1 MDHFKLITLIIENP
15 QLWNH
20 THDQFR
26 NQHLKLTTWETIAH
40 SMGTSGAY
48 DDLRSSLNKYIPLLI
63 IPTVLVC
70 KESFKALREKY
81 IRERTKTQQSPDC
94 RKWELFDALTF
105 LEPHIVP
112 RRQPGSNDAVFY
124 CENDAQSTSSDKIS
138 AEMHCPNFC
147 KDLITLVFNCRPLW
161 DRENKDNHDKQ
172 LKLRLW
178 NTVAKT
184 LKTDV
189 NTCMLKWKGL
199 REKYIRY
206 VLRSSRRTI

>member
-1 MDHFKLITLIIENP
+1 MDHFKLITLITENP
-15 QLWNH
+15 QLWDH

-26 NQHLKLTTWETIAH
+26 NQHLKLTTWDTIAH
-40 SMGTSGAY
+40 AMGASGRY
-48 DDLRSSLNKYIPLLI
+48 RDVSSYSNYYCKTLFTILV
-63 IPTVLVC
+63 VLVC
-70 KESFKALREKY
+70 KETFKALREKY
-81 IRERTKTQQSPDC
+81 IRERTKQSQQSPEC

-105 LEPHIVP
+105 LEPHIIP
-112 RRQPGSNDAVFY
+112 RRHTGSIDSIFY
-124 CENDAQSTSSDKIS
+124 SENDAQSCSSDKIS
-138 AEMHCPNFC
+138 MEMHSPNFC

-161 DRENKDNHDKQ
+161 DRDNKDNHDKQ
-172 LKLRLW
+172 LKLKLW

-206 VLRSSRRTI
+206 VVGD